1 MGLLNQRV
9 QPIVFDDS
17 QFNQLLGLGGSA
29 VNMPLLN
36 KRAQPVLL
44 EATQFAQLLA
54 AMGGG
59 LLSVET
65 GIVASPT
72 QTQVG
77 ATQLNDYSTVHEIS
91 VCATVNDAVRLPPAV
106 AGKMVIICNKGVE
119 QAQVWPAIGD
129 QLDPN
134 SPNVTSNFV
143 QFIAVDDTQWYSS
156 K

>member
-1 MGLLNQRV
+1 MPAFNTRQQQVVL
-9 QPIVFDDS
+9 DS
-17 QFNQLLGLGGSA
+17 IQFTQLQA
-29 VNMPLLN
+29 V
-36 KRAQPVLL
+36 
-44 EATQFAQLLA
+44 LA
-54 AMGGG
+54 STAAAVIAAAAPK

-65 GIVASPT
+65 GIIASPI
-72 QTQVG
+72 QSQAG

-91 VCATVNDAVRLPPAV
+91 VCATVGDAVRLPPAV

-134 SPNVTSNFV
+134 SPNVASNFV